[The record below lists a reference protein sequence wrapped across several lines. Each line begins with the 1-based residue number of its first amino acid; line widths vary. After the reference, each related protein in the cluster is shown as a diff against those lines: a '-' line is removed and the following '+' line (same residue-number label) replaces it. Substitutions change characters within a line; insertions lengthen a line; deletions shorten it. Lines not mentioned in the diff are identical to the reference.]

1 MKTVVVNWVKD
12 SIVIND
18 FYVETKIIEQVGYEF
33 VNSEWL
39 WDRLFELYGE
49 AYQYLPKTKNY
60 CAELKRYIAYLAD
73 VDDEP
78 VFYSTNELEIVARKE
93 INTFRYIC
101 KLILEEKGL
110 NDKKINIILGE

>member
-1 MKTVVVNWVKD
+1 MVVNWVKD
-12 SIVIND
+12 GIVIND
-18 FYVETKIIEQVGYEF
+18 FFVETKIVEKAGYELVDLNGCGIGYLSF
-33 VNSEWL
+33 LEKLINT
-39 WDRLFELYGE
+39 
-49 AYQYLPKTKNY
+49 LPKTKNY
-60 CAELKRYIAYLAD
+60 CAELKRYVAYLAD

>member
-1 MKTVVVNWVKD
+1 MVLSLMTFLLKQKLLKKQAM
-12 SIVIND
+12 SLLILSGCGIGYLSFLEKLIN
-18 FYVETKIIEQVGYEF
+18 T
-33 VNSEWL
+33 
-39 WDRLFELYGE
+39 
-49 AYQYLPKTKNY
+49 LPKTKNY
-60 CAELKRYIAYLAD
+60 CAELKRYVAYLAD

-78 VFYSTNELEIVARKE
+78 VFYSTNGLEIVARKE

>member
-1 MKTVVVNWVKD
+1 M
-12 SIVIND
+12 
-18 FYVETKIIEQVGYEF
+18 
-33 VNSEWL
+33 
-39 WDRLFELYGE
+39 
-49 AYQYLPKTKNY
+49 
-60 CAELKRYIAYLAD
+60 AD

>member
-1 MKTVVVNWVKD
+1 MVVNWVKD
-12 SIVIND
+12 GIVIND
-18 FYVETKIIEQVGYEF
+18 FFVETKIVEKAGYEL
-33 VNSEWL
+33 VDSKWL
-39 WDRLFELYGE
+39 WDRLFELFGE

-60 CAELKRYIAYLAD
+60 CAELKRYVAYLAD

-78 VFYSTNELEIVARKE
+78 VFYSTNGLEIVARKE

>member
-1 MKTVVVNWVKD
+1 MVLSLMIFMLKQKLLNKWAMSLLILNGCGIGYLSFLEKL
-12 SIVIND
+12 IN
-18 FYVETKIIEQVGYEF
+18 T
-33 VNSEWL
+33 
-39 WDRLFELYGE
+39 
-49 AYQYLPKTKNY
+49 LPKTKNY
-60 CAELKRYIAYLAD
+60 CAELKRYVAYLAD

>member
-1 MKTVVVNWVKD
+1 MVLSLMIFMLKQKLLNKWAM
-12 SIVIND
+12 SLLILN
-18 FYVETKIIEQVGYEF
+18 G
-33 VNSEWL
+33 

-93 INTFRYIC
+93 INTFRDIC